1 MNAPERAIVQALLD
15 GIKAESFVTGTASN
29 TQAMGLLLAKFFHWA
44 PSDILAAA
52 ASALEDSNFHAQAAQ
67 VAQIA
72 SELVTADDDELIDST
87 TRSALFAALG
97 EVYGTAITKD
107 RQLRLF
113 KLNVLAGRPVND
125 PIVSVS
131 DRRGNMTNGDARRV
145 FLMLDELRGA
155 RV

>member
-1 MNAPERAIVQALLD
+1 MNAPERTIVQALLD
-15 GIKAESFVTGTASN
+15 AIKAESFVTGTASN
-29 TQAMGLLLAKFFHWA
+29 DQAMGLLVAKFFHWDA
-44 PSDILAAA
+44 LDILNTAIR
-52 ASALEDSNFHAQAAQ
+52 ALEDANFHVQAAQ

-72 SELVTADDDELIDST
+72 AEVVKGDEDELIDGP

-97 EVYGTAITKD
+97 EVYPGIGKD

-113 KLNVLAGRPVND
+113 KLNVLAGRPAND
-125 PIVSVS
+125 PIVSLS